1 VETFWQDVKY
11 GIRML
16 AKNPGFTAV
25 AVLTLA
31 LGIGA
36 NTAIFSVVYA
46 VVMKPLPYKQPA
58 QLVRIYSEFPT
69 FPGGGLRRFWISA
82 PEYLDIKRDST
93 SWQSMESWAE
103 TSVNIAG
110 VTEPI
115 RASATYVTGGLLESV
130 GVSPM
135 IGRTITNEDD
145 KPGASAV
152 ALISYG
158 LWRRGFGGDPG
169 IVGHDTTLSGAKCTI
184 IGVMPKDFQFPPG
197 EINPAEVWLPLQI
210 DPANPGGRGSHFL
223 YLLGRMKPGVT
234 LGQANA
240 EMAQLVRHYG
250 ETASANTHA
259 FRPDRH
265 PLVMYPFQAE
275 VIRTVR
281 PAMIMLLFAVGFVL
295 LIACVN
301 VANLLLARAE
311 VRQRETAIRTALGA
325 SFGRLAR
332 QFIVEGTVLSLL
344 GAAAGLVLA
353 YGSLQLIVSSNAG
366 MIPRISEVSLNGKV
380 LLFTLLTCV
389 ATGIFFGL
397 APLVQVVT
405 RNLHDSLKSAS
416 GRSTATATA
425 NWFRRSLVVG
435 EVALALVLLVGC
447 GLLIRGFWNLLQVN
461 PGYSPHGLMTM
472 RVALSQTAYP
482 ENKNAMAFWANL
494 QERLSRLPGVKS
506 AALVSGLPPERQINA
521 NDTTIENLAM
531 GPDAPIQNVDFWQTV
546 SDHYFETMGI
556 PLIEG
561 RLFDQRDGDGAPS
574 VVIINQAMALHFW
587 KNESAV
593 GKRVRPTSTPPGPW
607 LTVVGVVADVK
618 NAGLDRA
625 AGTELYFPYRQMAT
639 NGFGIRNFS
648 IVLRTNGDPAALSN
662 SASAVI
668 HQADPSLPIANVR
681 TMDEVL
687 SAAESRPRFLTL
699 LLTLFSVVALALA
712 AVGIYGL
719 MAYSV
724 AQRMQEIGI
733 RMALGAQARD
743 VLRLILGSGM
753 GLTLAGVL
761 LGFVVALVLSRAMT
775 SMLFGVKATDP
786 LTFAAVA
793 LLLSGVALLACYV
806 PARRATKIDPLIALR
821 YE

>member
-1 VETFWQDVKY
+1 METFWQDVRY
-11 GIRML
+11 GLRML

-46 VVMKPLPYKQPA
+46 VVMKPLPYKQPD
-58 QLVRIYSEFPT
+58 QLVRVYSEFPT
-69 FPGGGLRRFWISA
+69 FPGGGLRRFWISP
-82 PEYLDIKRDST
+82 PEYLDIKRDAK
-93 SWQSMESWAE
+93 SWQSMEAWGE

-115 RASATYVTGGLLESV
+115 RAPASYVTGALLESL

-135 IGRTITNEDD
+135 IGRTITDQDD
-145 KPGASAV
+145 KPGAPPV
-152 ALISYG
+152 ALISHG

-169 IVGHDTTLSGAKCTI
+169 IVGHDTMLGGSKCTI

-197 EINPAEVWLPLQI
+197 QANPAEVWLPLQI
-210 DPANPGGRGSHFL
+210 DPAKPGGRGSHFL
-223 YLLGRMKPGVT
+223 FLLGRMKPGVT
-234 LGQANA
+234 LPQANA
-240 EMAQLVRHYG
+240 EMTQLVRHWG
-250 ETASANTHA
+250 ETASPNTHA

-265 PLVMYPFQAE
+265 PIVMYPFQAE

-281 PAMIMLLFAVGFVL
+281 PAMLMLLFTVGFVL

-353 YGSLQLIVSSNAG
+353 YASLHLIVSSNAG
-366 MIPRISEVSLNGKV
+366 MIPRVSEVSMNAKV

-397 APLVQVVT
+397 APLVQVIT
-405 RNLHDSLKSAS
+405 RNLHDSLKSAP
-416 GRSTATATA
+416 GRSTATVTA
-425 NWFRRSLVVG
+425 NWFRRALVVG

-447 GLLIRGFWNLLQVN
+447 GLLVRGFWNLLQVN
-461 PGYSPHGLMTM
+461 PGYSPHGLETM
-472 RVALSQTAYP
+472 NVALTNTVYP
-482 ENKNAMAFWANL
+482 DHKSAIAFWTNIE
-494 QERLSRLPGVKS
+494 ERLSVLPGVKS
-506 AALVSGLPPERQINA
+506 ATLVSGLPPERQIDA
-521 NDTTIENLAM
+521 NDTAIEGLAM

-561 RLFDQRDGDGAPS
+561 RLFDQRDGDGAPP
-574 VVIINQAMALHFW
+574 VVIVNQAMARHFW
-587 KNESAV
+587 GNQSPI
-593 GKRVRPTSTPPGPW
+593 GKRVDAEGNKTW
-607 LTVVGVVADVK
+607 LTIVGVVADAK
-618 NAGLDRA
+618 NAGLDRP
-625 AGTELYFPYRQMAT
+625 AGTELYFPHRQMAK
-639 NGFGIRNFS
+639 NGFGLQNFS
-648 IVLRTNGDPAALSN
+648 IVLRTNGDPSALSN
-662 SASAVI
+662 SATAVI
-668 HQADPSLPIANVR
+668 HQVDPSLPIASVR

-699 LLTLFSVVALALA
+699 LLTLFSTVALALA

-786 LTFAAVA
+786 VTFAAVA
-793 LLLSGVALLACYV
+793 LLLSAVALLACYI
-806 PARRATKIDPLIALR
+806 PARRATKIDPLVALR

>member
-1 VETFWQDVKY
+1 METFWQDVRY
-11 GIRML
+11 GLRML

-46 VVMKPLPYKQPA
+46 VVMKPLPYHQPQ
-58 QLVRIYSEFPT
+58 QLVRLYSEFPT
-69 FPGGGLRRFWISA
+69 FPGGGLRRFWISP
-82 PEYLDIKRDST
+82 PEYLDLKRDSKT
-93 SWQSMESWAE
+93 WQSMEAWAE
-103 TSVNIAG
+103 AAVNIAG
-110 VTEPI
+110 ITEPI
-115 RASATYVTGGLLESV
+115 RAPASYVTGGLLDSL

-135 IGRTITNEDD
+135 IGRTISNDDD
-145 KPGASAV
+145 KPGAPAV

-158 LWRRGFGGDPG
+158 LWKRGFGGDPG
-169 IVGHDTTLSGAKCTI
+169 IVGHDTTLGGAKCTI

-197 EINPAEVWLPLQI
+197 QANPAEVWLPIQI
-210 DPANPGGRGSHFL
+210 DPAKPGGRGSHFL

-234 LGQANA
+234 LAQANS
-240 EMAQLVRHYG
+240 EMTQLVRHYG
-250 ETASANTHA
+250 ETASPNTHS

-265 PLVMYPFQAE
+265 PIVMYPFQGE

-281 PAMIMLLFAVGFVL
+281 PAMMMMLFAVGFVL

-325 SFGRLAR
+325 SFSRLAR
-332 QFIVEGTVLSLL
+332 QFIVEGTVLSLF
-344 GAAAGLVLA
+344 GAAAGLLLA
-353 YGSLQLIVSSNAG
+353 YGSLNLIVSRNAG

-380 LLFTLLTCV
+380 LLFTLLTCI

-405 RNLHDSLKSAS
+405 RNLHDSLKSAT

-435 EVALALVLLVGC
+435 EIGLALVLLVGC
-447 GLLIRGFWNLLQVN
+447 GLLVRGFWNLLRVN
-461 PGYSPHGLMTM
+461 PGYSPHGLLTM
-472 RVALSQTAYP
+472 NLALTKDVYP
-482 ENKNAMAFWANL
+482 DNKSAIAFWTNL
-494 QERLSRLPGVKS
+494 EERLSALPGVKT
-506 AALVSGLPPERQINA
+506 ATLVSGLPPERQINA
-521 NDTTIENLAM
+521 NDTDIENLGM
-531 GPDAPIQNVDFWQTV
+531 GPDKPIQNVDFWQTV
-546 SDHYFETMGI
+546 GDHYFETMGI
-556 PLIEG
+556 ALMEG
-561 RLFDQRDGDGAPS
+561 RLFDQRDGDGGPPS
-574 VVIINQAMALHFW
+574 AIVNQTMARHFW
-587 KNESAV
+587 GNGSPI
-593 GKRVRPTSTPPGPW
+593 GKRVRPGANPPGPW
-607 LTVVGVVADVK
+607 LTIVGVVADVK
-618 NAGLDRA
+618 NAGLDRP
-625 AGTELYFPYRQMAT
+625 AGTELYLPYRQMGA
-639 NGFGIRNFS
+639 NGFGLANFS

-662 SASAVI
+662 SASSVI
-668 HQADPSLPIANVR
+668 HQADPSLPIAGVR
-681 TMDEVL
+681 TMDDVL
-687 SAAESRPRFLTL
+687 SVAESRPRFLTL
-699 LLTLFSVVALALA
+699 LLSLFSTLALALA

-743 VLRLILGSGM
+743 VMRLILGSGM
-753 GLTLAGVL
+753 GLTMAGVL

-775 SMLFGVKATDP
+775 SLLFGVKATDP

-793 LLLSGVALLACYV
+793 LLLSTVALLACYV